1 MLWQPVSTPDKTS
14 RLRFIARQP
23 LFDLGNRIH
32 GYELLYR
39 HGTEINF
46 QGDIDYANRVT
57 LDNTLV
63 FGLNALT
70 GRTMAFVNCTRNTL
84 LRNLVTLLP
93 PQSTVLEILESV
105 EPDAEVL
112 RACTE
117 LREMGY
123 KIALDDFVF
132 RPGVE
137 KFLPLTDY
145 IKVDFAASTPEQR
158 RSIRERITDPR
169 IRFVAEKVETL
180 QDFEA
185 AVREGYEYFQGYY
198 FCRPV
203 LMTSSE
209 IPPNRRNYLAILFAL
224 HQDPLN
230 LNEVEKLVKGEPS
243 LCYRLL
249 RLVNSALSGLRQ
261 EVTSVMSALLTIG
274 DQQFRKLASISIA
287 AELNE
292 DQTVEL
298 LVLAL
303 ARARFCETCAEMNQ
317 EAPSEQYLLG
327 LFSLFPAILRVKMED
342 MLPSLPFRPEIIE
355 ALLGKDNHARRL
367 LSCLEE
373 YEQGNW
379 EECSQYCSTM
389 GIAEPQI
396 VEHYTQAVIWA
407 EKALAIT

>member
-1 MLWQPVSTPDKTS
+1 MLWQSEYTPEKTP

-23 LFDLGNRIH
+23 VFDLSNHIH

-39 HGTEINF
+39 HGTEIQF
-46 QGDIDYANRVT
+46 QGDSDYANRVT
-57 LDNTLV
+57 LDNTIV
-63 FGLNALT
+63 FGLNVLI
-70 GRTMAFVNCTRNTL
+70 GRSMAFVNCTRNTL

-93 PQSTVLEILESV
+93 PQTTVLEILESV
-105 EPDAEVL
+105 DPDPEVL
-112 RACTE
+112 QACSE

-132 RPGVE
+132 RPGIE

-145 IKVDFAASTPEQR
+145 IKVDFTTSSPEER

-203 LMTSSE
+203 LMTSNE
-209 IPPNRRNYLAILFAL
+209 IPPNRRNYLAILFSL

-230 LNEVEKLVKGEPS
+230 LNEVENLVKAEPS

-249 RLVNSALSGLRQ
+249 RLVNSALFGLRQ
-261 EVTSVMSALLTIG
+261 EVTSVMAALLAIG

-292 DQTVEL
+292 NQTVEL

-303 ARARFCETCAEMNQ
+303 ARARFCEARAETI
-317 EAPSEQYLLG
+317 EETGSEQYLLG
-327 LFSLFPAILRVKMED
+327 LFSLFPAILRIRMED
-342 MLPSLPFRPEIIE
+342 ILPSLPFRAEIVA
-355 ALLGKDNHARRL
+355 ALLGENNHARTL
-367 LSCLEE
+367 LSCLEQ

-379 EECSQYCSTM
+379 EECSRYCMAM
-389 GIAEPQI
+389 GVSEPQI
-396 VEHYTQAVIWA
+396 VENYTEAVLWA